1 MSTTPF
7 LRDGACGKV
16 LQAQV
21 DQTEILERRW
31 DKISTLHTSEK
42 TNPGM
47 PPQSQALESVSADNR
62 KGKDET
68 GCGRRGN
75 TTTGVQHGRE
85 DRFLELTSPRNSHTA
100 TPEQSERAEAR
111 GVIAPPSST
120 ASRVFVLDKHGNPLM
135 PCHPARARKLL
146 KSGRARVHRLAPF
159 VIRIVDRE
167 IEQCE
172 VPGVVVKID
181 PGSKHTGIACARVDE
196 AGITHGLVSI
206 QLDHRGQFIHE
217 KMEQRARYRRRRRS
231 VNLRYRAPRWR
242 NRHPQACRAC
252 GKNAKHNKGYCG
264 PCIQKRDFVDNG
276 YRQYRLPPSLFHRVT
291 TTTSWVNRLSR
302 WAPVTSLSME
312 LVRFDT
318 QAMQNPEISGVEYQ
332 QGTLAGYEV
341 REYLLEKWNR
351 KCAYCETS
359 GTPLNIDHIVARSRG
374 GTNRISN
381 LTLSCRDC
389 NESKGSEDV
398 ETWCERHFRRQN
410 GRKIANKVTAQ
421 AKALL
426 KDTAAVNSTRWALW
440 RELLKAGLPVETGT
454 GGRTK
459 WNRKRFGVPKSHTL
473 DALCIGNIDSI
484 GSVPNNILI
493 VACIGRGKHQ
503 RTTLN
508 KYGFVRS
515 RLPRTKTH
523 HGLRTGDFVRAA
535 VPNGKYKGVH
545 VGRVSIRSS
554 GRVCVSKVDG
564 ISYKNCSV
572 LQRADGYGYS
582 REKEALLIPA
592 QEVGVSKAR

>member
-1 MSTTPF
+1 M
-7 LRDGACGKV
+7 R
-16 LQAQV
+16 Q
-21 DQTEILERRW
+21 
-31 DKISTLHTSEK
+31 ISTLYTSEK

-68 GCGRRGN
+68 GHGA
-75 TTTGVQHGRE
+75 TGMQHGRE
-85 DRFLELTSPRNSHTA
+85 DRFPGLTSSEDSYTA
-100 TPEQSERAEAR
+100 TSEQSEGAEAR

-181 PGSKHTGIACARVDE
+181 PGSKHTGIACARVDK

-206 QLDHRGQFIHE
+206 QLDHRGQLIHE
-217 KMEQRARYRRRRRS
+217 RMGQRANYRRRRRTA
-231 VNLRYRAPRWR
+231 NLRYRAPRWN

-252 GKNAKHNKGYCG
+252 GKNAKHGRGYCG

-276 YRQYRLPPSLFHRVT
+276 YRQCRLPPSLFHRVA
-291 TTTSWVNRLSR
+291 TTTSWINRLSR

-318 QAMQNPEISGVEYQ
+318 QVMQNPEISGVEYQ

-341 REYLLEKWNR
+341 REYLLEKWGR
-351 KCAYCETS
+351 KCAYCGTS
-359 GTPLNIDHIVARSRG
+359 GVPLNIDHIVARSKG
-374 GTNRISN
+374 GTNRVSN
-381 LTLSCRDC
+381 LTLSCRNC
-389 NESKGSEDV
+389 NESKGSEDA
-398 ETWCERHFRRQN
+398 ETWCERHFKGQK
-410 GRKIANKVTAQ
+410 GKKIARKVTAQ
-421 AKALL
+421 AKAPL
-426 KDTAAVNSTRWALW
+426 KDAAAVNSTRWALW
-440 RELLKAGLPVETGT
+440 RELKNTGLDVSAGT
-454 GGRTK
+454 GGRTR

-473 DALCIGNIDSI
+473 DALCVGEVNGI
-484 GSVPNNILI
+484 GSVPNNVLI
-493 VACIGRGKHQ
+493 VACTGRGKHQ
-503 RTTLN
+503 RTILN

-523 HGLRTGDFVRAA
+523 HGLRTGDFVRAV
-535 VPNGKYKGVH
+535 VPRGKHRGVH
-545 VGRVSIRSS
+545 VGRVIARSS
-554 GRVCVSKVDG
+554 GSVCVSKVDG
-564 ISYKNCSV
+564 ISAKNCII
-572 LQRADGYGYS
+572 LQRADGYGYD
-582 REKEALLIPA
+582 RKEEALLVPA
-592 QEVGVSKAR
+592 QEVGVSGAR